1 MRLYFIKTPRI
12 VKKLFSNY
20 TWCFASKE
28 KEVYLTFDDGPTD
41 KITDFVLNEL
51 KKYNAKATFFCIG
64 KNIENHPEIF
74 DRIIIEGH
82 SIGNH
87 TQNHFNG
94 WRHSL
99 KDYIKNVEECEKVIS
114 NRVNLSYKLFRP
126 PYGKIKPS
134 QGKKII
140 EKGYKIIMWDVLS
153 ADFEKRLSK
162 EKCLKNVLKNTK
174 KGSVIVFHDSVKASE
189 RLCYTLPIVLKKLS
203 EKGYKF
209 KAIT

>member
-28 KEVYLTFDDGPTD
+28 KEVYLTFDDGPTVEV
-41 KITDFVLNEL
+41 TDFVLNEL

-82 SIGNH
+82 SVGNH

-94 WRHSL
+94 WKHSL
-99 KDYIKNVEECEKVIS
+99 NSYMNNVEECEKIIS
-114 NRVNLSYKLFRP
+114 DKVELSYKLFRP

-134 QGKKII
+134 QGEKII
-140 EKGYKIIMWDVLS
+140 EKGYK
-153 ADFEKRLSK
+153 
-162 EKCLKNVLKNTK
+162 
-174 KGSVIVFHDSVKASE
+174 
-189 RLCYTLPIVLKKLS
+189 
-203 EKGYKF
+203 
-209 KAIT
+209 